1 MDFLESAPILL
12 PAALGICIL
21 ALIALGLAFW
31 RLSRRQRHLDELW
44 RSLSDGVTSAN
55 LEQALQKQLRQS
67 IELGQDFSRLEERLT
82 VAESKLKTSKRYVGL
97 VRYDAFDDV
106 GGGQSFSLAVFDE
119 QGDGAVVTS
128 QVGRL
133 DCRVFGK
140 LLRGGKSDANLTHE
154 EELAIEEA
162 VAGRKRPKI
171 GL

>member
-1 MDFLESAPILL
+1 MELFESSPFLL
-12 PAALGICIL
+12 PLALGICV
-21 ALIALGLAFW
+21 AGLIVLGIAFW

-44 RSLSDGVTSAN
+44 RSLSDGVTAVN

-67 IELGQDFSRLEERLT
+67 VELQQDISALSERLT
-82 VAESKLKTSKRYVGL
+82 VAESKLTTSKRYVGL
-97 VRYDAFDDV
+97 IRYDAFEDV

-128 QVGRL
+128 QVGRM

-154 EELAIEEA
+154 EEQAIEEA